1 MTQRNHSVDL
11 FRIIASIFV
20 IILHVLGQGGIL
32 QAAAP
37 GSSVYWLAWSME
49 ILAFCAVDCFAL
61 ISGYV
66 MLDKSIK
73 TKNIV
78 GLWIH
83 ALFYSL
89 LFTALFFVFVPETRS
104 LRHIVVA
111 CLPIVGKQ
119 WWYMSAYFALY
130 LFIPVL
136 NAGVHQ
142 IPKRN
147 IQKFL
152 ILVLVG
158 IGILDH
164 LIPTDDAFRLTGGN
178 SPIWLMILYLFGA
191 YIKKY
196 NVKEK
201 ITRFQSLLGFFIAIA
216 LTILS
221 KVIIRL
227 VTVRMFGVIKYD
239 DTWISYTSIT
249 IIFASLFLFLFF
261 LNIRI
266 GDTAQKAIMLLAPAT
281 LGVYLI
287 HVHPL
292 VFEYIL
298 KDAFVS
304 FAHTSGLLMIV
315 CTLAVTLI
323 IFLLCAVIDLLRIQ
337 LFKLLRVAQ
346 LCESVNRYVVRLF
359 SKVSEE

>member
-37 GSSVYWLAWSME
+37 DSSVYWLAWSME

-130 LFIPVL
+130 LFVPVL

-142 IPKRN
+142 IPK
-147 IQKFL
+147 
-152 ILVLVG
+152 G
-158 IGILDH
+158 I
-164 LIPTDDAFRLTGGN
+164 
-178 SPIWLMILYLFGA
+178 
-191 YIKKY
+191 
-196 NVKEK
+196 
-201 ITRFQSLLGFFIAIA
+201 
-216 LTILS
+216 S
-221 KVIIRL
+221 KN
-227 VTVRMFGVIKYD
+227 F
-239 DTWISYTSIT
+239 
-249 IIFASLFLFLFF
+249 
-261 LNIRI
+261 
-266 GDTAQKAIMLLAPAT
+266 
-281 LGVYLI
+281 
-287 HVHPL
+287 
-292 VFEYIL
+292 
-298 KDAFVS
+298 
-304 FAHTSGLLMIV
+304 
-315 CTLAVTLI
+315 
-323 IFLLCAVIDLLRIQ
+323 
-337 LFKLLRVAQ
+337 
-346 LCESVNRYVVRLF
+346 
-359 SKVSEE
+359 